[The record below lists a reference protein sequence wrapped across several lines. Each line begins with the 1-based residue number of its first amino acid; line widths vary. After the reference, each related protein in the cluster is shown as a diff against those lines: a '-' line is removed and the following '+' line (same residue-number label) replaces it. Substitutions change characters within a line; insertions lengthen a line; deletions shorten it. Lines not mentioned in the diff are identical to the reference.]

1 MGPPEQG
8 GQCAS
13 SSLRDDAK
21 NVLASLYGL
30 ENRPYGR
37 GGQWRT
43 ALSGLECYFV
53 NGFPLL
59 SCMSSWVVSCRRGV
73 GSTGPR
79 EGSVCH
85 RLITD
90 ISRRG
95 GPQTRPPPQARFV
108 SLRFAAFTCLPPCPR

>member
-13 SSLRDDAK
+13 SSLRGGAK
-21 NVLASLYGL
+21 NVLASFSGL
-30 ENRPYGR
+30 ENRPCGR
-37 GGQWRT
+37 DGLWRT

-79 EGSVCH
+79 EASVCH

-95 GPQTRPPPQARFV
+95 GPQLRPPAEARFV
-108 SLRFAAFTCLPPCPR
+108 SLRFAALTCPPPWPR